1 MEPGVQM
8 EPQGGSRFCPQCG
21 SEQKGYFCQNCGELM
36 RGQNDV
42 LCPRCHQV
50 VPAGG
55 FCPQCGQSLSGVALT
70 LRQLAAAGDT
80 FWVTAEAA
88 TPATSLEPATFMP
101 DNSVQLA
108 AAELPAW
115 LAELPTESAPADVQ
129 PRIYPALQPIQNE
142 QSGAQQG
149 RFLILLA
156 LLLVM
161 LLLGLLGFSAV
172 LLMRAVG

>member
-21 SEQKGYFCQNCGELM
+21 SEEKGYFCQNCGELL

-50 VPAGG
+50 VPAGA
-55 FCPQCGQSLSGVALT
+55 FCPQCGQGLAGIALT

-88 TPATSLEPATFMP
+88 PAASSLEPVALVP
-101 DNSVQLA
+101 DDSVQLA
-108 AAELPAW
+108 AADLPTW
-115 LAELPTESAPADVQ
+115 LAELPTQSAPADVQ
-129 PRIYPALQPIQNE
+129 PRIYPALQPIENKQR
-142 QSGAQQG
+142 GAQQG

-156 LLLVM
+156 LLLAM

-172 LLMRAVG
+172 LLLRAAG